1 MCVSGGGSWLHGA
14 WSYSPEIRS
23 SSRVWQRDLPEKVPR
38 EEVMKVKQNESES
51 KREGK
56 GREEERKKEKS

>member
-23 SSRVWQRDLPEKVPR
+23 SSRIWQRGLLEKVPR
-38 EEVMKVKQNESES
+38 EEVMKVKQNESE
-51 KREGK
+51 REGK